1 MGGKERGVEKKRGK
15 GVYQFVSII
24 LLSSSS
30 SMPWLGAKDL
40 P

>member
-30 SMPWLGAKDL
+30 MPWLGAKDL